1 MIRTFIII
9 MCFITT
15 VSANDIYVGQVT
27 TPDATPT
34 NPESTGGFTEPKTDG
49 STYQQPTGGTNFEKR
64 LFSVDTT
71 QYCSVV
77 AGCLEGA
84 E

>member
-9 MCFITT
+9 LCFITA
-15 VSANDIYVGQVT
+15 VSANEIYVGQVT
-27 TPDATPT
+27 TPDATQT
-34 NPESTGGFTEPKTDG
+34 NPESTGGFTEPKTEG
-49 STYQQPTGGTNFEKR
+49 STYQQPTGGSNFEKS
-64 LFSVDTT
+64 LIPIDTP

>member
-15 VSANDIYVGQVT
+15 VSANEIYVGQVT
-27 TPDATPT
+27 TPDATQT

-49 STYQQPTGGTNFEKR
+49 STYQQPVGGANFEKS
-64 LFSVDTT
+64 LIPIDNT